1 MELSIVT
8 VDRPRTLLRLPL
20 TVAVA
25 VKGSSGGRVGNGSR
39 RAVWWAA
46 ENLLPYADRFVL
58 IHIMPR
64 ITSIP
69 SPSGDAIPIERLDAH
84 TVEMYMQ
91 DRKQTCQEIFVP
103 FKILCNRK
111 KVETLVLEGDNP
123 ASALLKYVTDS
134 GISSLVLGSCTSSL
148 ITRYGTLLVV
158 CSRPLVDFVFVFLR
172 RILRGPIRVGHR
184 VMILPSFMVRKQKEP
199 TVPSVVLKNIPESCN
214 IYIVSRRRLITNSAN
229 PWSTGE
235 NSARNWWY
243 SWGGNRSLRCYKLCG
258 SHYSSPVDHEV
269 ADTASSMSDV
279 SHSYSLTIAGPMYPD
294 NSGSLPESNRQNSG
308 NRIVPTGAVNECSVV
323 ASAETK
329 QSNVHAEVEKL
340 RLELTNAVRM
350 YKQASEDLIVIQ
362 EKVRILSSQCLKE
375 AKQVNDALRR
385 EEIYR
390 KIAKEEQTKYLE
402 AVKEIEMA
410 RKWLAKEAYEKKRAE
425 RTAAQE
431 ASEKKKIMDELLS
444 NDRRYRRYTRD
455 EIEIA
460 TDSFS
465 ETKMIGE
472 GSYGKVY
479 RCDLDKTPV
488 AVKVLHSNASEKK
501 KEFMTEIQVLSQLH
515 HPRIVLLLGACPE
528 IGCLVYEYMENGSLE
543 DFLSD
548 HSSRDPLPWFVRFR
562 IAFEVASGL
571 AFLHNSIPDP
581 IIHRDL
587 KPGNIYLDRNYVSKI
602 GDVGLAKLVSVV
614 PPEDIT
620 EYRASIVAGTLCYM
634 DPEYQ
639 RTGTVRPKSDLYAFG
654 IILLQLLA
662 AQPPN
667 GLLLKFKHAISNGSL
682 PDILDKSIQD
692 WPLVEAEEMAQM
704 ALKCSEL
711 RCRDRPDLETVVL
724 PLLKRLLDKADAF
737 LRLQRNSIHPPNYY
751 FCPILEEV
759 MEDPYIA
766 ADGFTYEHGA
776 IKLWLQRHSYSPV
789 TRVRLPHRYIIQN
802 HTLRSAIQDW
812 KSRITSSSG

>member
-1 MELSIVT
+1 MELSIAT
-8 VDRPRTLLRLPL
+8 VDSNRTLLRPPL

-25 VKGSSGGRVGNGSR
+25 VKGSGGGRVGNGSR
-39 RAVWWAA
+39 RALWWAA
-46 ENLLPYADRFVL
+46 KNLMPYADRFVL
-58 IHIMPR
+58 IHVMPR

-69 SPSGDAIPIERLDAH
+69 TPPRDAIPIERLDAH
-84 TVEMYMQ
+84 RMEMCVQ

-123 ASALLKYVTDS
+123 ASALIKYVTDS
-134 GISSLVLGSCTSSL
+134 GVSNLVLGSCTSSL
-148 ITRYGTLLVV
+148 IMR
-158 CSRPLVDFVFVFLR
+158 
-172 RILRGPIRVGHR
+172 
-184 VMILPSFMVRKQKEP
+184 ILPSFMVRKQKDP
-199 TVPSVVLKNIPESCN
+199 TVPSVVLKNIPETCN
-214 IYIVSRRRLITNSAN
+214 IYIVSRRRLITTSVN

-235 NSARNWWY
+235 NSARNWWC
-243 SWGGNRSLRCYKLCG
+243 SRGGNRSLRCYKLCG

-269 ADTASSMSDV
+269 AGTASSMSDV
-279 SHSYSLTIAGPMYPD
+279 SHLYSLTVAGPMYPD

-308 NRIVPTGAVNECSVV
+308 NRIVPIGAVNECSFV

-340 RLELTNAVRM
+340 RLELMNAVRL
-350 YKQASEDLIVIQ
+350 YKQACEDLVVIQ
-362 EKVRILSSQCLKE
+362 NKVRILSSQCLIE
-375 AKQVNDALRR
+375 AKQVNDALQR

-390 KIAKEEQTKYLE
+390 KIAKEEQTKHLE
-402 AVKEIEMA
+402 ALKEIEMA
-410 RKWLAKEAYEKKRAE
+410 RKLLAKEAYEKKRAE
-425 RTAAQE
+425 RTAAQD
-431 ASEKKKIMDELLS
+431 ALEKTKIMDALWS

-488 AVKVLHSNASEKK
+488 AVKVLRSDASEKK

-515 HPRIVLLLGACPE
+515 HPHIVLLLGACPE
-528 IGCLVYEYMENGSLE
+528 TGCLVYEYMENGSLE

-562 IAFEVASGL
+562 IAFEVARGL

-587 KPGNIYLDRNYVSKI
+587 KPGNIFLDRNYVSKI
-602 GDVGLAKLVSVV
+602 GDVGLAKLVSYV

-620 EYRASIVAGTLCYM
+620 EYRASVVAGTLCYM

-667 GLLLKFKHAISNGSL
+667 GLLLKFKNAISDGSL

-692 WPLVEAEEMAQM
+692 WPLVEAQEMAQM

-711 RCRDRPDLETVVL
+711 RCRDRPDLETQVL
-724 PLLKRLLDKADAF
+724 PLLKRLADKADAT
-737 LRLQRNSIHPPNYY
+737 LRLQRNNIHPPNHY
-751 FCPILEEV
+751 FCPILQEV

-766 ADGFTYEHGA
+766 ADGFTYEHRA
-776 IKLWLQRHSYSPV
+776 IKAWLQRHSYSPV
-789 TRVRLPHRYIIQN
+789 TRVRLPHIYVIQN

-812 KSRITSSSG
+812 RSRIISSSR